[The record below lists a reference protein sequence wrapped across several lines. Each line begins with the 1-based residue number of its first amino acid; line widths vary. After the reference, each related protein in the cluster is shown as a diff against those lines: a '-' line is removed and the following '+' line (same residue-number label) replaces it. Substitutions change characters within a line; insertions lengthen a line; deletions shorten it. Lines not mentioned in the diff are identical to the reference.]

1 MTENTAQ
8 SLLDSLTSPKQVMDL
23 SDEQLPLLAAELR
36 KRIIDVVSKNGGHLA
51 PSLGVVELTLALLHT
66 FNMEQD
72 KIVWDVGH
80 QAYAYKLLTGRA
92 SQFHTLRTWGASR
105 ASRAAARAP
114 MTASGWG
121 IPLLPSRRPLAWPW
135 PAIWPAARSMCWP
148 SSVMAP

>member
-92 SQFHTLRTWGASR
+92 SQFHTLRTLGGLAGFPRRSESPYDR
-105 ASRAAARAP
+105 F
-114 MTASGWG
+114 GG
-121 IPLLPSRRPLAWPW
+121 IPPRPSRRPLAWPW
-135 PAIWPAARSMCWP
+135 PAIWPAARNMCWP
-148 SSVMAP
+148 SSVTAP

>member
-80 QAYAYKLLTGRA
+80 QAYAYKLLTFLHVHLGGPWHGHGPRSGRRQGTCA
-92 SQFHTLRTWGASR
+92 GRHR
-105 ASRAAARAP
+105 
-114 MTASGWG
+114 
-121 IPLLPSRRPLAWPW
+121 
-135 PAIWPAARSMCWP
+135 
-148 SSVMAP
+148 

>member
-66 FNMEQD
+66 L
-72 KIVWDVGH
+72 DV
-80 QAYAYKLLTGRA
+80 YKRQRNPLPKRKWSATSCCCAPAWSA
-92 SQFHTLRTWGASR
+92 SS
-105 ASRAAARAP
+105 P
-114 MTASGWG
+114 
-121 IPLLPSRRPLAWPW
+121 
-135 PAIWPAARSMCWP
+135 PACTSICLWA
-148 SSVMAP
+148 